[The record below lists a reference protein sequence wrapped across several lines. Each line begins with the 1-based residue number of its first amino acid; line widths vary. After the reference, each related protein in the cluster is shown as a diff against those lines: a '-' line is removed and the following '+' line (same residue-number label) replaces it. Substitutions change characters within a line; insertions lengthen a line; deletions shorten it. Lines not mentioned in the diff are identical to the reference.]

1 MNPDPRYDI
10 DYAFQDIFEAY
21 VYVKS
26 SIVYDALFAIIAGV
40 IITTLVFKLLGIVKD
55 MVSEGKGF
63 HAKHFFELGKEY
75 MFVMIIVVML
85 PVFVTLFEQLL
96 AYTADQ
102 LVNNLAPGGA
112 YNHNEHILHLAE
124 RMVEE
129 CQNMDLADAVV
140 VGIPKALSGIIM
152 AAVGSFFACAYNY
165 VMHIF
170 VAARYLMVLM
180 MELVGPIAVVC
191 LLNDNT
197 RSSFFTWMKGM
208 FGCFMLYPGFIM
220 ASVFADEYTANLIT
234 NSVWPAFV
242 LVIFS
247 FILKLALLGTVKAMV
262 NKWL

>member
-1 MNPDPRYDI
+1 
-10 DYAFQDIFEAY
+10 
-21 VYVKS
+21 
-26 SIVYDALFAIIAGV
+26 
-40 IITTLVFKLLGIVKD
+40 
-55 MVSEGKGF
+55 
-63 HAKHFFELGKEY
+63 
-75 MFVMIIVVML
+75 
-85 PVFVTLFEQLL
+85 
-96 AYTADQ
+96 
-102 LVNNLAPGGA
+102 
-112 YNHNEHILHLAE
+112 
-124 RMVEE
+124 
-129 CQNMDLADAVV
+129 
-140 VGIPKALSGIIM
+140 M